1 MILMK
6 QFENDVKIYGIQ
18 TNLLSGFSPLM
29 FENDVKIYGIQTNI
43 TNYKTYISLRM
54 M

>member
-1 MILMK
+1 MS
-6 QFENDVKIYGIQ
+6 VK
-18 TNLLSGFSPLM
+18 

>member
-1 MILMK
+1 MAA
-6 QFENDVKIYGIQ
+6 FENDVKIYGIQ
-18 TNLLSGFSPLM
+18 TSTRVHISRVL

-43 TNYKTYISLRM
+43 TSYKTYISLRM

>member
-1 MILMK
+1 MP
-6 QFENDVKIYGIQ
+6 FENDVKIYGIQ
-18 TNLLSGFSPLM
+18 TAALKAKAQRG

>member
-1 MILMK
+1 MV

-18 TNLLSGFSPLM
+18 TDKFKKAFGEE
-29 FENDVKIYGIQTNI
+29 FENDVKIYGIQTHAPSLLLSI
-43 TNYKTYISLRM
+43 CLRM